1 IRVCDLV
8 SCVHGTCKYNLFEN
22 GDYVSFCDCNPG
34 FQGNDCSIDIDECAD
49 EGNYPCLNNGTC
61 FNDVGSYHCQC
72 SIKFEGVH
80 CEKTYK
86 KFNPL
91 HTQQLIAR
99 FSDITIFLEI
109 DPCGSNP
116 CSNQATCITLSDDP
130 KEYECQCQI
139 GFEGRLCEISNK
151 SC

>member
-1 IRVCDLV
+1 
-8 SCVHGTCKYNLFEN
+8 
-22 GDYVSFCDCNPG
+22 
-34 FQGNDCSIDIDECAD
+34 IDECTD
-49 EGNYPCLNNGTC
+49 KGNYPCLNNGTC

-80 CEKTYK
+80 CEKIYK
-86 KFNPL
+86 LMYASAIQNRKKVVQRSMKIIML
-91 HTQQLIAR
+91 QK
-99 FSDITIFLEI
+99 I

-139 GFEGRLCEISNK
+139 GFEGRLCEI
-151 SC
+151 